1 MERQTPRLSANADD
15 VLRDAAKQ
23 YERYVELS
31 GIARI
36 ASQTETDRWLRGW
49 QNATMHG
56 NPVGLTLVTQ
66 TPQANPAPC
75 E

>member
-1 MERQTPRLSANADD
+1 MERQTPSPSANADD
-15 VLRDAAKQ
+15 VLRDAAER
-23 YERYVELS
+23 YERYIELS

-36 ASQTETDRWLRGW
+36 ASQTETDSWLRGW

-56 NPVGLTLVTQ
+56 NPIGLTLVTQ
-66 TPQANPAPC
+66 APQATAKPC